1 MIFAFMYNLPLEII
15 LLGCVLQG
23 TGTGMFSAPNNKYV
37 LTIVDKKDLT
47 DASSLLSTSKEFG
60 KILST
65 SIFAVILSLLIGNQ
79 ELGPVYL
86 DELLFSIHIMMLI
99 CAILALSGAI
109 LLFYGKYR
117 YKFETNPEI
126 MVLINKLTPERFKKK
141 H

>member
-1 MIFAFMYNLPLEII
+1 MMIFAFMYNLPLEII

-126 MVLINKLTPERFKKK
+126 MV
-141 H
+141 